1 MADNSASNKRIAKNS
16 LYMSIRMIF
25 VLLISLYTT
34 RAVLKALGVEDYGVY
49 NVVAGFV
56 SMFAFLNNSMASATQ
71 RFFNFELGKHG
82 EEGAQ
87 VVYNTSLFIH
97 CFLAVLVVIV
107 AIPVGLWYLH
117 HKMVLPVGR
126 MFAAECIFYFSAA
139 SLFLTII
146 TVPFTAAVMAHE
158 KMNFY
163 AILGVLDAV
172 LKLAIVLVLPF
183 LSGDSLIWYGALFLS
198 ITLFNL
204 VLYVGYCK
212 QHFCEIRLDRQSPR
226 HLIGPMLSFSGWGLL
241 GSFAYILRNQG
252 TDLLLNAFFGPV
264 LNAAKGVATQVNGAL
279 NSFCS
284 SILTPS
290 RPQVIQSYSQ
300 GNYERTWRLTFSVSK
315 LVTLFYYLMA
325 LPICIEINF
334 ILHLWLG
341 DHIPAHTSWFVIIIL
356 ITNTFGSLVAPMST
370 VIGAT
375 GKVKFY
381 QVLSSCSNLLTIPL
395 AYLFLKFNAVPEYV
409 FVAMFI
415 TMVTNHLAGLIA
427 AKRYTDFS
435 YTAYT
440 KRVLLPIL
448 YVISFTLPFG
458 IVALFVIPEG
468 IVRFLVVFSASVVIV
483 GITTYFIGLDREEK
497 SMVQQLISKVTHR
510 R

>member
-1 MADNSASNKRIAKNS
+1 MSDNATSNKRIAKNS
-16 LYMSIRMIF
+16 LFMSIRMIF

-34 RAVLKALGVEDYGVY
+34 RAVLKALGVVDYGVY

-71 RFFNFELGKHG
+71 RFFNFELGKRG
-82 EEGAQ
+82 EDGAK
-87 VVYNTSLFIH
+87 VVYNTSLLIH
-97 CFLAVLVVIV
+97 GLLAVLVVSI

-117 HKMVLPVGR
+117 HKMVLPSER
-126 MFAAECIFYFSAA
+126 MLAAEYIFYSSVV

-158 KMNFY
+158 KMDFY

-172 LKLAIVLVLPF
+172 LKLAIVWVLPF
-183 LSGDSLIWYGALFLS
+183 LSGDHLIWYGVLFLT
-198 ITLFNL
+198 ITLLNL
-204 VLYVGYCK
+204 VLYVSYCK
-212 QHFCEIRLDRQSPR
+212 HHFSETRIDRQSSR

-252 TDLLLNAFFGPV
+252 TDLLINAFFGPV
-264 LNAAKGVATQVNGAL
+264 LNAAKGVAAQVNGAL

-284 SILTPS
+284 AILTPS

-300 GNYERTWRLTFSVSK
+300 GNIDRTWRLTFSVSK

-325 LPICIEINF
+325 LPICIEIDF

-341 DHIPAHTSWFVIIIL
+341 GNIPDHTQWFIIIIL
-356 ITNTFGSLVAPMST
+356 FTNTFGSLVVPIST
-370 VIGAT
+370 VISAT

-381 QVLSSCSNLLTIPL
+381 QILSSSSNLLTIPV
-395 AYLFLKFNAVPEYV
+395 AYLFLQIDAVPEYV

-415 TMVTNHLAGLIA
+415 TMVTNHLSGLIA
-427 AKRYTDFS
+427 AKRYTNFS
-435 YTAYT
+435 YTDYT

-448 YVISFTLPFG
+448 YVMLLTLPFG
-458 IVALFVIPEG
+458 ILALFMIPEG
-468 IVRFLVVFSASVVIV
+468 LLRFAFVFPASIVLV
-483 GITTYFIGLDREEK
+483 GIATYFLALDHEEK
-497 SMVQQLISKVTHR
+497 TMAQSIISKVIR
-510 R
+510 RR